1 MNFQWILMEFSV
13 NYVGK
18 LSDFLLNILR
28 KINVGNA
35 QVYNT
40 TQSSSIW
47 AKRTCLCNLLKVAEY
62 AKKVL
67 AVGKKNSSEK
77 GQELRETCAK

>member
-1 MNFQWILMEFSV
+1 M
-13 NYVGK
+13 NYVEK

-35 QVYNT
+35 QVYNA
-40 TQSSSIW
+40 TQFSYIW

-62 AKKVL
+62 VK
-67 AVGKKNSSEK
+67 GPSS
-77 GQELRETCAK
+77 R